1 MNKLLEKGR
10 LSSIIPT
17 FSIQDPQS
25 TIEMREPTTD
35 SSAVA
40 YAVELLSRYGFELR
54 GYTAQELVNLWLKT
68 YQANWIRLAVI
79 EALYQGRYKAVS
91 VEQILTVW
99 IRRGQPIYR
108 FNHEFERLISRK
120 LPQNLTAPIT
130 ASVTPH
136 TQEYGFP
143 LLPPSSSDTPDK
155 EAEQPTT
162 IEAETNELEPRA
174 EPEHLSS
181 APQITE
187 EQKEAPVQPDKQRI
201 EVSTSY
207 QTRLVHDANWP
218 RYETSKQP
226 IHQFIPPPDSSDFY
240 LKLKAV
246 VQQEDLIATA
256 IEASVTDDEVELECL
271 DSQED

>member
-130 ASVTPH
+130 VSVTPQ
-136 TQEYGFP
+136 TQEYGLP
-143 LLPPSSSDTPDK
+143 LLPPSASNTSGE
-155 EAEQPTT
+155 EAAQPAT
-162 IEAETNELEPRA
+162 IECETSELESRA
-174 EPEHLSS
+174 EPEYLSPT
-181 APQITE
+181 PQITE
-187 EQKEAPVQPDKQRI
+187 DVKEEPIQPDKQPI
-201 EVSTSY
+201 EVSISH
-207 QTRLVHDANWP
+207 QTRLVHDANWS

-246 VQQEDLIATA
+246 VEQEDSISPAM
-256 IEASVTDDEVELECL
+256 EASVTDDEVELECL
-271 DSQED
+271 DSKED

>member
-130 ASVTPH
+130 VSVTSR
-136 TQEYGFP
+136 TQEYGLP
-143 LLPPSSSDTPDK
+143 LLPPSASDTPDEK
-155 EAEQPTT
+155 LEQPTT
-162 IEAETNELEPRA
+162 IEAETNELELRA
-174 EPEHLSS
+174 EPEHLSPT
-181 APQITE
+181 PQITE

-201 EVSTSY
+201 EVSTSH
-207 QTRLVHDANWP
+207 QTRLVHEANWP

-246 VQQEDLIATA
+246 VEQEDSISPA

-271 DSQED
+271 DSKED